1 MLIAENA
8 TRIPDLEVSGQ
19 KGTELSYAPIE
30 IKSGDWIL
38 KVVPWVGGRIL
49 SMEHLPSG
57 YVITKCIWF
66 YFKHSNVIYFFSI
79 LRTSDKVVLNNLDH
93 YIIVLVSI
101 GCMRNIFLCF

>member
-30 IKSGDWIL
+30 IKSGDWVL

-57 YVITKCIWF
+57 YVIA
-66 YFKHSNVIYFFSI
+66 
-79 LRTSDKVVLNNLDH
+79 
-93 YIIVLVSI
+93 
-101 GCMRNIFLCF
+101 